1 MNPLL
6 SRSVL
11 IESQNSWSLITAVLS
26 GLSAFDQIVVIPF
39 QNLKLRAVPH
49 SAVGVEDL
57 TKKKILV
64 TVGLTSFYNK
74 NANCNR
80 S

>member
-26 GLSAFDQIVVIPF
+26 GLSAFDQSHSISKFKV
-39 QNLKLRAVPH
+39 AVPH
-49 SAVGVEDL
+49 SEKRRFD
-57 TKKKILV
+57 KKENSGYGRFDKFLQ
-64 TVGLTSFYNK
+64 
-74 NANCNR
+74 
-80 S
+80 